1 MTGRPATGGC
11 RAAAESDSMNWNF
24 LKGRVASLAALTTA
38 AFELPSTVIEVQPD
52 FVVAARLD
60 VAHRQVR
67 RMEMAEL
74 APGDLNPHPGRANV
88 ANEPALRRA
97 LSNVTRAIGDGSGR
111 SGLLVSD
118 GTIRAA
124 VLSFD
129 TVPDDASE
137 FASLVRWRMKEHLPF
152 APEDARLSYQVSR
165 PAGSSCEVLA
175 IAAANSVLGEYEAA
189 HKGVTGGLILP
200 STAALLPL
208 LPNESTGQLLVNV
221 CCGWVTTVVV
231 EQSRVCSWRTREIIE
246 TAPKALADA
255 VATEVARAAAS
266 ARDHLKVDVRQVW
279 LCGRPTVGLELAAE
293 VGRAMGGAPRLL
305 KPAGELASTLPAAER
320 AAFERFGAPLAGLLA
335 NVD

>member
-1 MTGRPATGGC
+1 MAG
-11 RAAAESDSMNWNF
+11 
-24 LKGRVASLAALTTA
+24 LATA

-67 RMEMAEL
+67 RMEIAEL
-74 APGDLNPHPGRANV
+74 APGALNPRPGRANV

-97 LSNVTRAIGDGSGR
+97 LGNVTRAIGDGSGR

-118 GTIRAA
+118 GTVRAA
-124 VLSFD
+124 VLSFE

-152 APEDARLSYQVSR
+152 APEEARLSYQVSR
-165 PAGSSCEVLA
+165 QAGPGCEVLA

-208 LPNESTGQLLVNV
+208 LPADGAGQLLVNV

-231 EQSRVCSWRTREIIE
+231 EQSRVCFWRTREIIE
-246 TAPKALADA
+246 TAPKELADA
-255 VATEVARAAAS
+255 VATEAARTAAS
-266 ARDHLKVDVRQVW
+266 ARDHLKVGVRQVW
-279 LCGRPTVGLELAAE
+279 LCGRPTAGLELAAE
-293 VGRAMGGAPRLL
+293 VGRAMGGTPRLL
-305 KPAGELASTLPAAER
+305 KPPGEVAGLLPPAER

-335 NVD
+335 NVDSR